1 MQAFIPS
8 REPPTLPG
16 TTLLGLRASNLIE
29 LGDAVQSGF
38 KPATVDLLAKHL
50 GLTLSETLALVDLS
64 ESTFHSY
71 RRNKRAMSADAS
83 ANLYRLAQ
91 VTEAA
96 ERYFES
102 VPKAHAWLQTPRV
115 TFGGKTPL
123 RFSLLP
129 GGAEYVTTVLS
140 RLEHGV
146 YT

>member
-1 MQAFIPS
+1 MQAFTPT
-8 REPPTLPG
+8 RQPPTLPG

-29 LGDAVQSGF
+29 LGDAVRSGF
-38 KPATVDLLAKHL
+38 KAATVDLFAKHL
-50 GLTLSETLALVDLS
+50 GLTLGETLALVDLS
-64 ESTFHSY
+64 ESTFHSH
-71 RRNKRAMSADAS
+71 RRNNRAISADTS

-102 VPKAHAWLQTPRV
+102 VPKAHMWLQTRRV

-123 RFSLLP
+123 QFALLP
-129 GGAEYVTTVLS
+129 SGAEYVTTVLS